1 MSSSSFCCTARCVA
15 LSGDCDSRRSC
26 KICCKPL
33 CSGCQFILVC
43 NLEKFHVTCYQFK
56 GNVWKISLFFRTK
69 WKDKNSWNWR
79 VFVNIQTFDAKNM
92 NLGSYLILKSRLG
105 CPNVVEI
112 SLFFK
117 ILLFRN
123 FPLNSSSRGF
133 CTSHCYSEFSRQ
145 KPPKYFRKRQT
156 LFYFD

>member
-79 VFVNIQTFDAKNM
+79 VFVNIQTFERKKYEFWVLPDSQEPLRLSKCCWDFAFFQDFTFSKFSSQQQ
-92 NLGSYLILKSRLG
+92 LKRFLHFSILCVLLEG
-105 CPNVVEI
+105 VI
-112 SLFFK
+112 TK
-117 ILLFRN
+117 IVR
-123 FPLNSSSRGF
+123 
-133 CTSHCYSEFSRQ
+133 
-145 KPPKYFRKRQT
+145 
-156 LFYFD
+156 